1 MTAEWASSRPRL
13 CLDECRGCARRWAL
27 PRVACPHCGTPDP
40 RRLPAEGTGT
50 VAALTVVHR
59 APRGGNHP
67 PTPFALVLVDLDEG
81 VRVMGRA
88 TGVAV
93 VGERVAV
100 GFPDGVPC
108 FAPIP

>member
-1 MTAEWASSRPRL
+1 MTDWTAGEPQV
-13 CLDECRGCARRWAL
+13 CFDECRSCARRWPL
-27 PRVACPHCGTPDP
+27 PRAACPHCGTPDP
-40 RRLPAEGTGT
+40 QRRGAAGTGT

-59 APRGGNHP
+59 APEGAPHP

-88 TGVAV
+88 AGVSA

-100 GFPDGVPC
+100 GFPDGVPS
-108 FAPIP
+108 FAPAR